1 MSIYSLS
8 RQSWFSFNKIFQD
21 EKIKDAE
28 KNQGESELRDALL
41 AKAEY
46 LTKIGEKD
54 EAVESIR

>member
-1 MSIYSLS
+1 MKSSHIQTLL
-8 RQSWFSFNKIFQD
+8 QD